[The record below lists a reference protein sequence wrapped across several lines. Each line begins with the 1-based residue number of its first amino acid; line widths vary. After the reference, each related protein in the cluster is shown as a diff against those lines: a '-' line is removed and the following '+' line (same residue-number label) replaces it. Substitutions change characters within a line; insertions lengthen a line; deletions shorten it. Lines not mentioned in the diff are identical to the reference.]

1 MSGARAT
8 RRVCA
13 RAAVIGCGGISK
25 EHLHV
30 LGAHPRIEL
39 VGVCDRSPAAARWT
53 AERYGSAAYTDHREL
68 LDAARPDV
76 VHVLTPPSS
85 HRPIAEDAIRAGAH
99 VIVEKPIASCAED
112 LRDMLRLAGEHDR
125 MLIENHNYRF
135 NDGMVAIDDLLARG
149 VLGDVV
155 ACDVLLALDLATSKF
170 AGATNPTAHL
180 AGGAVRDFITHLT
193 YLAMHPFGDAAV
205 GDVDARWWNR
215 SGNEHIG
222 ADELEA
228 RVDCGSGVASLR
240 FSSRIAPDCFR
251 VWVRGTAGTVET
263 DLYQPFLRVETARG
277 PKQLSPVVNHGIN
290 GASLALSSVR
300 NLRDKVLQ
308 RSPYHGL
315 WTLLER
321 FYAAVLDGAPPPV
334 TAAQVLRANEVI
346 DRIVVSAGAR

>member
-1 MSGARAT
+1 
-8 RRVCA
+8 
-13 RAAVIGCGGISK
+13 VIGCGAISK

-53 AERYGSAAYTDHREL
+53 AERYATTAHTDHREL
-68 LDAARPDV
+68 LAAARPDV

-85 HRPIAEDAIRAGAH
+85 HRSIAEDALRAGAH
-99 VIVEKPIASCAED
+99 VIVEKPIASCVED
-112 LRDMLRLAGEHDR
+112 LRAMLDLAAGHGR
-125 MLIENHNYRF
+125 MLVENHNYRF
-135 NDGMVAIDDLLARG
+135 NDGVVAIDDLLARG
-149 VLGDVV
+149 ALGEVV
-155 ACDVLLALDLATSKF
+155 ACDVLLALDISAGKF
-170 AGATNPTAHL
+170 AAAANPTGHL
-180 AGGAVRDFITHLT
+180 AGGAVRDFVTHLA
-193 YLAMHPFGDAAV
+193 YLALHPFGDAPI
-205 GDVDARWWNR
+205 GEVDARWWNR

-222 ADELEA
+222 TDELEA
-228 RVDCGSGVASLR
+228 RIDCGAGVATLR

-251 VWVRGTAGTVET
+251 IWVRGTAGSVET

-277 PKQLSPVVNHGIN
+277 PTQLSPVINHGIN

-321 FYAAVLDGAPPPV
+321 FYAAVLDGAPAPV
-334 TAAQVLRANEVI
+334 TGAQVLRTNEVI
-346 DRIVVSAGAR
+346 DRIVARAGAR